1 MNSIKLSSKII
12 FTMLISIFGM
22 MIISLSSYIGVSA
35 IGEEIV
41 EIAEYQIPINK
52 ATIELGK
59 DILKEEIL
67 TYELFIASKDINS
80 DTFKKV
86 LADLKDLEDKT
97 EAVIIKAED
106 LVKKAVDHA
115 ETSDAKAM
123 YSKFYDELKV
133 LEKEQKKFKK
143 ELNIFINDLKNGDI
157 AHALKEKKI
166 LITELKLMDKNI
178 GKLLNEITNLLEKS
192 ALTAEKDEKRILL
205 IIEIISVVSL
215 LLSIVASVLLIRYF
229 NKSIGDFRSGLRGFF
244 KYLNK
249 EADSVVLLDDK
260 KDDEIGDMSSGV
272 NRYIKKVEVLINDDK
287 IFIEKVKAI
296 VSKVNSG
303 DLAVRMDV
311 QTSNES
317 YNELKDN
324 INTMLETLEKN
335 IGKDINKILE
345 VLTELSN
352 ENFEKNI
359 DNANGKIE
367 NSLNAVIEL
376 INKMLVDNK
385 KNGLTLDNS
394 SNSLLNNVHKLNTS
408 SNEAAASLEETA
420 AALEEITGN
429 VSSTTGKINE
439 MSKLASAVTNSA
451 SNGEALASKTTG
463 AMDEINTQ
471 VTAIN
476 DAITVIDQI
485 AFQTNI
491 LSLNAAVEAATAG
504 EAGKGFAVVA
514 QEVRNLASRSAEAA
528 KEIKDLVEN
537 ANIKANEG
545 KNIAD
550 EMISGYSSLNSDISK
565 TIDLISDVANA
576 AREQESGIVQIND
589 AVNLLDRQTQEN
601 ARIAS
606 ETQDVAKDT
615 SVIARNILS
624 DVDTKSFVGKN
635 TVKIDDETAVK
646 YEAPVSKKI
655 EEPVRSQTPIS
666 NSTPRVIEP
675 QKSNDDE
682 WESF

>member
-52 ATIELGK
+52 ATIELEK

-335 IGKDINKILE
+335 IGKDTNKILE

>member
-52 ATIELGK
+52 ATIELEK

>member
-52 ATIELGK
+52 ATIELEK

-106 LVKKAVDHA
+106 LVKKAVDDA

-335 IGKDINKILE
+335 IGKDTNKILE